1 MSNYVDLDEYLK
13 NNPRIDFD
21 KLVVTEVVG
30 RQPKPISKNNQEKYS
45 FVKYSGEEYFVCEG
59 CGEVKPESNFRKRKG
74 GLISTGCRSCVNVKY
89 IPDPLRAHLNAI
101 RCRAKSSNLPFNL
114 TEEDL
119 VIPEV
124 CPILNIPIH
133 QSWGTADIEDNKD
146 SCPSVDRV
154 IPSLGYVKHN
164 VRIISARA
172 NRIKTD
178 STPQEIKLV
187 YEYTMRE
194 SEKSWL
200 EHCKL
205 K

>member
-1 MSNYVDLDEYLK
+1 MSE
-13 NNPRIDFD
+13 
-21 KLVVTEVVG
+21 
-30 RQPKPISKNNQEKYS
+30 
-45 FVKYSGEEYFVCEG
+45 FVKYNKEEYLTCKT
-59 CGEVKPESNFRKRKG
+59 CGETKEEKHFRKRRG
-74 GLISTGCRSCVNVKY
+74 GMVNTSCRSCVNVKF
-89 IPDPLRAHLNAI
+89 IPNPTTAHLNAI
-101 RCRAKSSNLPFNL
+101 RCRAKKANLPFNL

-119 VIPEV
+119 SIPEV
-124 CPILNIPIH
+124 CPVLNIPIH
-133 QSWGTADIEDNKD
+133 QSWGSVGVDENKD
-146 SCPSVDRV
+146 NCPSVDRV

-164 VRIISARA
+164 VRVISARA

-200 EHCKL
+200 EHCRL

>member
-1 MSNYVDLDEYLK
+1 MSK
-13 NNPRIDFD
+13 
-21 KLVVTEVVG
+21 
-30 RQPKPISKNNQEKYS
+30 QE
-45 FVKYSGEEYFVCEG
+45 FVKYNGEAYLICNTCFMG
-59 CGEVKPESNFRKRKG
+59 KPQKEFRKRKG
-74 GLISTGCRSCVNVKY
+74 GLVNTSCKQCVNVKY
-89 IPDPLRAHLNAI
+89 IPDPLKAHLNAI
-101 RCRAKSSNLPFNL
+101 RCRAKANNLPFNL
-114 TEEDL
+114 TVEDL
-119 VIPEV
+119 AIPEV
-124 CPILNIPIH
+124 CPVLNIPIH
-133 QSWGTADIEDNKD
+133 QSWGSVNVEANKD
-146 SCPSVDRV
+146 NCPSVDRV

>member
-1 MSNYVDLDEYLK
+1 MSE
-13 NNPRIDFD
+13 
-21 KLVVTEVVG
+21 
-30 RQPKPISKNNQEKYS
+30 
-45 FVKYSGEEYFVCEG
+45 FVKYQQEG
-59 CGEVKPESNFRKRKG
+59 YLTCKICSETKEHKEFRKRRG
-74 GLISTGCRSCVNVKY
+74 GWVSTSCKQCVNVKY
-89 IPDPLRAHLNAI
+89 IPDTLKAHLNAI

-124 CPILNIPIH
+124 CPVLNISIH
-133 QSWGTADIEDNKD
+133 QSWGVAGVEDNKD
-146 SCPSVDRV
+146 NCPSVDRL

-194 SEKSWL
+194 SERSWL

>member
-1 MSNYVDLDEYLK
+1 MIDK
-13 NNPRIDFD
+13 N
-21 KLVVTEVVG
+21 G
-30 RQPKPISKNNQEKYS
+30 QE
-45 FVKYSGEEYFVCEG
+45 FVYYRNEEHLTCKT
-59 CGEVKPESNFRKRKG
+59 CGEIKEHKEFRKRKG
-74 GLISTGCRSCVNVKY
+74 GLVNTSCKGCVNVKY
-89 IPDPLRAHLNAI
+89 VPNPAKAHLNAI

-124 CPILNIPIH
+124 CPVLNIPIY
-133 QSWGTADIEDNKD
+133 QCWGTADVEDNKD
-146 SCPSVDRV
+146 RCPSVDRV

-164 VRIISARA
+164 VRIISTRA

-194 SEKSWL
+194 SDRSWL
-200 EHCKL
+200 EYCKL

>member
-1 MSNYVDLDEYLK
+1 MIDK
-13 NNPRIDFD
+13 N
-21 KLVVTEVVG
+21 G
-30 RQPKPISKNNQEKYS
+30 QE
-45 FVKYSGEEYFVCEG
+45 FVYYRNEEHLTCKT
-59 CGEVKPESNFRKRKG
+59 CGEIKEHKEFRKRKG
-74 GLISTGCRSCVNVKY
+74 GMICTSCRQCVNVKY
-89 IPDPLRAHLNAI
+89 IPDPLVAHLNAI
-101 RCRAKSSNLPFNL
+101 RCRAKANNLPFNL

-119 VIPEV
+119 TIPV
-124 CPILNIPIH
+124 LCPVLNIPIY
-133 QSWGTADIEDNKD
+133 QCWGTADVEDNKD

-154 IPSLGYVKHN
+154 IPCLGYVKHN

-194 SEKSWL
+194 SKRSWL

>member
-1 MSNYVDLDEYLK
+1 MSE
-13 NNPRIDFD
+13 
-21 KLVVTEVVG
+21 
-30 RQPKPISKNNQEKYS
+30 
-45 FVKYSGEEYFVCEG
+45 FVKYQQESNIVCKT
-59 CGEVKPESNFRKRKG
+59 CGETREHEQFRKRKG
-74 GLISTGCRSCVNVKY
+74 GLVNTSCKQCVNVKY
-89 IPDPLRAHLNAI
+89 IPDPLKAHLNAI
-101 RCRAKSSNLPFNL
+101 RCRAKANNLPFNL

-119 VIPEV
+119 AIPEV
-124 CPILNIPIH
+124 CPVLNIPIH

-178 STPQEIKLV
+178 STPQEIRLV

>member
-1 MSNYVDLDEYLK
+1 MSEY
-13 NNPRIDFD
+13 
-21 KLVVTEVVG
+21 
-30 RQPKPISKNNQEKYS
+30 
-45 FVKYSGEEYFVCEG
+45 VKYNKEEYMTCKT
-59 CGEVKPESNFRKRKG
+59 CGETKEEKHFRKRKEG
-74 GLISTGCRSCVNVKY
+74 TVNTSCRSCVNVKFV
-89 IPDPLRAHLNAI
+89 PNPTTAPLNAV
-101 RCRAKSSNLPFNL
+101 RCRAKKANLHFNL

-119 VIPEV
+119 AIPEV
-124 CPILNIPIH
+124 CPVLNIPIH
-133 QSWGTADIEDNKD
+133 QSWGSVDVEANKD

-178 STPQEIKLV
+178 STQQEIKLV

-194 SEKSWL
+194 SERSWL

>member
-1 MSNYVDLDEYLK
+1 M
-13 NNPRIDFD
+13 
-21 KLVVTEVVG
+21 TE
-30 RQPKPISKNNQEKYS
+30 
-45 FVKYSGEEYFVCEG
+45 FVKYNNEEHLTCKT
-59 CGEVKPESNFRKRKG
+59 CGVVKEQKEFRKRKG
-74 GLISTGCRSCVNVKY
+74 GLINTSCRSCTNVKY
-89 IPDPLRAHLNAI
+89 IPDPLKAHLNAI
-101 RCRAKSSNLPFNL
+101 RCRAKANNLPFNL

-124 CPILNIPIH
+124 CPVLNIPIN
-133 QSWGTADIEDNKD
+133 QSWGTAGVEDNKD
-146 SCPSVDRV
+146 GCPSVDRV

-200 EHCKL
+200 EHCRL